1 MRTAG
6 PTLRLVN
13 NGATNDIID
22 NALVRYHDYLFS
34 EVTGGLSQWLGPTP
48 GAPPRRCSNHSGATS
63 TKALALEQ
71 LSVHVKNVSAAAFGM
86 DGDESYVLDI
96 PASGDAVLVANT
108 PVGALRGLETFSQLF
123 LLTREECHYRIPLVP
138 IHVDTATITRTRTA
152 YHVPRIIASYSYVS
166 RALCWAMLGRTPHG
180 GRIEGCLWTQ
190 AGIIRA

>member
-138 IHVDTATITRTRTA
+138 IHVEDSPRWTHRGLLVDTGRDYQSVSKLKAIIETLRCA
-152 YHVPRIIASYSYVS
+152 AVPQPPP
-166 RALCWAMLGRTPHG
+166 MTPHPAG
-180 GRIEGCLWTQ
+180 YGC
-190 AGIIRA
+190 G